1 MCLAAVLAY
10 RSYFQGVSI
19 LLFCYLDV
27 DLIHLQGD
35 YLLLVTMLGL
45 YGSMIAITLKK
56 FVVTRR

>member
-45 YGSMIAITLKK
+45 
-56 FVVTRR
+56 